1 MACPQSWGSTWSDV
15 AMAKRFSDEAICAS
29 FTALHPSENA
39 MIIKLL

>member
-1 MACPQSWGSTWSDV
+1 MGVKMGDV
-15 AMAKRFSDEAICAS
+15 AMAKRSSGEAICAS